1 MTRMNNHRSYDMK
14 RFSTFLILL
23 ALVAGMVFLCGC
35 TSAPQKS
42 ETAASNV
49 TAPVKSAETGPKT
62 VLNIGYQPST
72 HQMAFMTAY
81 SKGWYNE
88 TLIPLGIKSVKP
100 FNFPTGAPE
109 MQAMLA
115 GDLDFAYVGSAPFVT
130 AVASGLD
137 AKIIGAVQTQ
147 GSDLVLRTGLNYTTP
162 ADLKGLKIATFPAGT
177 IQDTILR
184 TWLKEQGLDT
194 TKDVEI
200 IAMGPGDA
208 TTAII
213 AGKVDAVFLPAPA
226 PTTVEAAG
234 AGKVIVHSG
243 EMAKDHACCV
253 LVASGKMIKENPEIV
268 QEILNIHQKATAY
281 NKQNIAEA
289 AGYMASLTGMN
300 ASVITRSLEEWDGQW
315 VADPAIIEKSVTGYA
330 AEQQAL
336 GYIKKNV
343 TEQDLFDT
351 SFWKKVPQ

>member
-1 MTRMNNHRSYDMK
+1 MK
-14 RFSTFLILL
+14 RISTLFILL
-23 ALVAGMVFLCGC
+23 AVVAGMVFLCGC

-42 ETAASNV
+42 DTAASNA
-49 TAPVKSAETGPKT
+49 TAPVKAAETGPKT
-62 VLNIGYQPST
+62 VMNIGYQPST

-88 TLIPLGIKSVKP
+88 TLSPLGIKEVKP

-147 GSDLVLRTGLNYTTP
+147 GSDLVLRTGLNYTAP

-184 TWLKEQGLDT
+184 TWLKEQGLDD

-200 IAMGPGDA
+200 VSMSSAGDA

-234 AGKVIVHSG
+234 AGKIIVHSG
-243 EMAKDHACCV
+243 QMAKDHACCV
-253 LVASGKMIKENPEIV
+253 LVASGKMIRENPKLV
-268 QEILNIHQKATAY
+268 QEILDIHQKATSY
-281 NKQNIAEA
+281 NKQNTAEA
-289 AGYMASLTGMN
+289 AGYMANLTGMK

-315 VADPAIIEKSVTGYA
+315 VADPSIIIKSVTGFA
-330 AEQQAL
+330 SEQKSL

-351 SFWKKVPQ
+351 SFWQKVPQ

>member
-1 MTRMNNHRSYDMK
+1 MK
-14 RFSTFLILL
+14 RTL
-23 ALVAGMVFLCGC
+23 ALIIVLALMAGAVFLCGC
-35 TSAPQKS
+35 TSAPQK
-42 ETAASNV
+42 EVTPVANQASNQ
-49 TAPVKSAETGPKT
+49 TVKVADNGAKT

-88 TLIPLGIKSVKP
+88 TLAPYGIKEVKP

-109 MQAMLA
+109 MQAMLS

-130 AVASGLD
+130 AVATGLD

-184 TWLKEQGLDT
+184 TWLKEQGLDD

-213 AGKVDAVFLPAPA
+213 AGKVDAVFLPAPS
-226 PTTVEAAG
+226 PTTVEQAG
-234 AGKVIVHSG
+234 AGKIIVHSG
-243 EMAKDHACCV
+243 EMAPDHACCV
-253 LVASGKMIKENPEIV
+253 LVASGNMIKNHPDIV
-268 QEILNIHQKATAY
+268 KDVLSLHQKATEF
-281 NKQNIAEA
+281 NKQSTNEA
-289 AGYMASLTGMN
+289 AGYMATMTGMN
-300 ASVITRSLEEWDGQW
+300 TSVITLSLAEWDGQW
-315 VADPAIIEKSVTGYA
+315 VADPNIIVKSVTGYA

-336 GYIKKNV
+336 GYIKANV
-343 TEQDLFDT
+343 TGEQLFDT
-351 SFWKKVPQ
+351 SFWDKVGK